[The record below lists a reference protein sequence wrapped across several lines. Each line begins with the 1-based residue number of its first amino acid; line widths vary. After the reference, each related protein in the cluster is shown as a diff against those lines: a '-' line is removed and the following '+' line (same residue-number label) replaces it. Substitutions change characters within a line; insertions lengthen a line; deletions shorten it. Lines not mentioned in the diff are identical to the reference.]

1 MWMIETLLPFFSFG
15 GFGGV
20 VRDHNGSFVDV
31 FARQVQH
38 VISAYHVELMSIIAT
53 LLFVP
58 SLPRQQIIVVSNCFL
73 AV

>member
-1 MWMIETLLPFFSFG
+1 MLKFNVDDKGFSTLLSFR

-31 FARQVQH
+31 FAKQVQH
-38 VISAYHVELMSIIAT
+38 VISVYHDEYYIIAA

-58 SLPRQQIIVVSNCFL
+58 SLPKQQI
-73 AV
+73 

>member
-1 MWMIETLLPFFSFG
+1 M
-15 GFGGV
+15 

-38 VISAYHVELMSIIAT
+38 VISVYHVELMSINYYIIPA

-58 SLPRQQIIVVSNCFL
+58 SLPKQQIIVVSDCLL
-73 AV
+73 AVQTIRDPKPD